1 MTTTESKATQ
11 LVRDYYASWQ
21 DGIASFDEPR
31 LRDIL
36 APDMLFEGPI
46 AGTRTGVD
54 SFMGGLRAFVQS
66 MRGLRMIQLVESADG
81 GAALYDC
88 DLGSSSGTL
97 RFAEFLGVAHGR
109 ITSIRLVYDP
119 AEFRRLV
126 S

>member
-1 MTTTESKATQ
+1 MTTTESTAIQ
-11 LVRDYYASWQ
+11 LVRDYYDSWQ
-21 DGIASFDEPR
+21 DGIASFDETR
-31 LRDIL
+31 LRAIL

-54 SFMGGLRAFVQS
+54 AFMGGLRGFVQS
-66 MRGLRMIQLVESADG
+66 MRAMRMIQLVQSADG

-88 DLGSSSGTL
+88 DLGSTSGTL
-97 RFAEFLGVAHGR
+97 RFAEFFGVADGR